1 VPKSRNPKTVEA
13 ERQAREELQNPD
25 MMTFDRAMR
34 TLLKVT
40 DGKKRQPRKSAQQ
53 NDGH

>member
-25 MMTFDRAMR
+25 MAKFDRAMR
-34 TLLKVT
+34 ALLKT
-40 DGKKRQPRKSAQQ
+40 QPKQKPRK
-53 NDGH
+53 H